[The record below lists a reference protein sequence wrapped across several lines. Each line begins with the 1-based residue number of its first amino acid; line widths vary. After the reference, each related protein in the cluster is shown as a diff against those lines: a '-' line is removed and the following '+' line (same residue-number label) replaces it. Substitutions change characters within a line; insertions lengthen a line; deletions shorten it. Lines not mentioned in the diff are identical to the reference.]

1 MRYAAVLVGCLWLG
15 ATQAGAQDVENG
27 EGVFKKC
34 RACHQVGA
42 SAKNG
47 VGPLLNGLFGRKSGT
62 VDGFAYS
69 DANKASGIVWDEATF
84 KTYIKDPRAAMPGNK
99 MAFAGL
105 SDEQDVADLIAYLHT
120 FDGVAAP
127 K

>member
-1 MRYAAVLVGCLWLG
+1 MPRLPPSRRQRQERGRATLERAVWPKIW
-15 ATQAGAQDVENG
+15 N
-27 EGVFKKC
+27 
-34 RACHQVGA
+34 
-42 SAKNG
+42 
-47 VGPLLNGLFGRKSGT
+47 